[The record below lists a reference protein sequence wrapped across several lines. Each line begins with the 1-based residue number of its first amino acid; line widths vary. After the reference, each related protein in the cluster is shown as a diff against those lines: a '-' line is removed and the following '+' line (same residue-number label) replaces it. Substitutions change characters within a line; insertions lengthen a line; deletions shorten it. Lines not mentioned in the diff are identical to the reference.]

1 MFGCYSS
8 SNYDMLLQDCPASAA
23 ELMIES
29 ETTESIDCT
38 TYFESLI
45 GPDGIVSD
53 EISAPI

>member
-1 MFGCYSS
+1 MFGCYSF